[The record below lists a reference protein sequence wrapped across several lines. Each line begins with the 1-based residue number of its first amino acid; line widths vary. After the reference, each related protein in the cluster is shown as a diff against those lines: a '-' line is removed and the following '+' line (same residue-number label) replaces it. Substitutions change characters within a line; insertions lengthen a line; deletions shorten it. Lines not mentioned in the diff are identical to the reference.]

1 MAPRRS
7 RPMADI
13 KPQRYKDERP
23 AELFD
28 EFHDYSRNHDP
39 VFVYELVRLIT
50 TPISLSIYRTRQIE
64 VDNVPGSGP
73 VILAANHFSNYDHFL
88 AGAWLRR
95 KIRFMAKSQMFR
107 RNKILDLIYKYGGV
121 FPIRRGHADEE
132 AFETVHAILRRGG
145 CVMIYCEGGRSRT
158 GKLGEPKPGVGRA
171 ALESG
176 VPVVPVAIHG
186 SAGVRGWKRFRFPKV
201 TVQFDEPMS
210 FERVEHPTKE
220 QSAEAAQKI
229 FDHVRAMYVGIEEQG
244 RWAVIKKLRKGL
256 PEPSPDPATPPQS
269 R

>member
-28 EFHDYSRNHDP
+28 EFHEYSRNHDP

-186 SAGVRGWKRFRFPKV
+186 SQGIRGWRHLRFPKI
-201 TVQFDEPMS
+201 TIRYGGPIS
-210 FERVEHPTKE
+210 FEMV
-220 QSAEAAQKI
+220 
-229 FDHVRAMYVGIEEQG
+229 
-244 RWAVIKKLRKGL
+244 
-256 PEPSPDPATPPQS
+256 
-269 R
+269 

>member
-1 MAPRRS
+1 
-7 RPMADI
+7 MADI
-13 KPQRYKDERP
+13 KPQRYKEERP

-64 VDNVPGSGP
+64 VDNVPASGP

-132 AFETVHAILRRGG
+132 SFRTVHAILDNGG
-145 CVMIYCEGGRSRT
+145 CVMIYCEGGRSRS
-158 GKLGEPKPGVGRA
+158 GELGTAKPGVGRA
-171 ALESG
+171 ALETG
-176 VPVVPVAIHG
+176 YPVVPVAIHG
-186 SAGVRGWKRFRFPKV
+186 SQGIRSWRKLVFPKI
-201 TVQFDEPMS
+201 TIRYGEPLTFDV
-210 FERVEHPTKE
+210 VESPTRE
-220 QSAEAAQKI
+220 QQVETADEI
-229 FDHVRAMYVGIEEQG
+229 FSHVREMYEEIERDG
-244 RWAVIKKLRKGL
+244 RAAVIKRVRAEKA
-256 PEPSPDPATPPQS
+256 SATPS
-269 R
+269 YS